1 LGRLLRDF
9 SLVDG
14 IRRSEWQRLR
24 RHHFQRQ
31 KEQKRKEEKELAEED
46 FEALTSAIAVASNI
60 EITQFHAKL
69 DKYDTAIVTALM
81 ENQEK
86 LDLIN
91 LKISEMLEKAYVLED
106 GRRVFKTQ
114 DGTQV
119 FDEHGAEL
127 LNEDFDPNLISD
139 SKPTWE
145 EYSSAVEVRD
155 SLNQE
160 RTEILE
166 YQQKVDEARVKSAEE
181 EFTVQE
187 LEVLDMELL
196 EAMPVSVAKQT
207 DIEHVS
213 TGIVAEQNS
222 LANPKIEPVTTAP
235 ISLTR

>member
-24 RHHFQRQ
+24 RHHVQRQ
-31 KEQKRKEEKELAEED
+31 KEQKQKEERELAEED
-46 FEALTSAIAVASNI
+46 FEVLTNAITVATNL
-60 EITQFHAKL
+60 EVTQFHAKL

-81 ENQEK
+81 ENQEQ

-91 LKISEMLEKAYVLED
+91 LKILQMLEKAYVLED
-106 GRRVFKTQ
+106 GRKVFKTQ

-127 LNEDFDPNLISD
+127 LNEDFDPTLIPD

-145 EYSSAVEVRD
+145 EYSSAVQVRD

-160 RTEILE
+160 RAEILE
-166 YQQKVDEARVKSAEE
+166 YQQKVDEARIKSSEE
-181 EFTVQE
+181 GFTTQE
-187 LEVLDMELL
+187 LEELDQMLEDEMPKSLL
-196 EAMPVSVAKQT
+196 PPDCTEISVALKK
-207 DIEHVS
+207 IGSKFPVER
-213 TGIVAEQNS
+213 S
-222 LANPKIEPVTTAP
+222 LSAP
-235 ISLTR
+235 TSFNKMTL